1 MHDLKQLR
9 VLRAVAEAG
18 SFSAA
23 AERLNYTQPAV
34 SRIVAGLERELGAI
48 LVDRECRPV
57 RLTDA
62 GVALVRRADDVFAQ
76 LSSARSEVE
85 AITHAEAGT
94 ISLGT
99 FSSAGTS
106 FVVDAL
112 SQFRKRR
119 PGVRVSIVEGGMPSA
134 LVRRLRRGDL
144 DLAVVFDYPAAG
156 EDIGAGLELHH
167 LLDVPWDVVV
177 KRKSPLAAKTLLRPA
192 DLAREKWVLPDFGP
206 ESPSLKLIDRL
217 CAAAGF
223 EPRVAFRVNDCHMN
237 QALVAAGEGI
247 TILPRLLLD
256 PLHPGVAVR
265 HLSGDTLTMRVAA
278 VRVPTRYLAP
288 ATAEFLAVLEEAAG
302 RRADSWSRSGPRGQA
317 AVAVGAGRPR
327 AAKPSRRTRR
337 TGGDNVRVADT

>member
-1 MHDLKQLR
+1 MPDLKKLR

-34 SRIVAGLERELGAI
+34 SRIVAALERELGAL
-48 LVDRECRPV
+48 LVERECRPV

-62 GVALVRRADDVFAQ
+62 GEALVRHADDVFAQ
-76 LSSARSEVE
+76 LSSARSEIE
-85 AITHAEAGT
+85 AIKRADSG
-94 ISLGT
+94 SVNLGT

-112 SQFRKRR
+112 SEFRRR
-119 PGVRVSIVEGGMPSA
+119 HPGVRVSIVEGGMPSA

-156 EDIGAGLELHH
+156 EDIGAGLELHR
-167 LLDVPWDVVV
+167 LLDVPYDVVLPRGSRLA
-177 KRKSPLAAKTLLRPA
+177 RKARVRAA
-192 DLAREKWVLPDFGP
+192 DLAHENWVLPDFGP
-206 ESPSLKLIDRL
+206 ESPSLKLIGRV
-217 CAAAGF
+217 CAAASF
-223 EPRVAFRVNDCHMN
+223 EPLVAFRVNDCHMN
-237 QALVAAGEGI
+237 QALVAAGQGI

-265 HLSGDTLTMRVAA
+265 PLAGDTPTMRVAA

-288 ATAEFLAVLEEAAG
+288 ATAEFLTDLKDAAK
-302 RRADSWSRSGPRGQA
+302 RRVASWIAGGPGAQRA
-317 AVAVGAGRPR
+317 PAGAGRPAAADAYPRRHRSKLR
-327 AAKPSRRTRR
+327 AR
-337 TGGDNVRVADT
+337 

>member
-1 MHDLKQLR
+1 MTELKQLR

-34 SRIVAGLERELGAI
+34 SRIVAALERELGAV
-48 LVDRECRPV
+48 LVERECRPV

-62 GVALVRRADDVFAQ
+62 GEALVRHADDVFAR
-76 LSSARSEVE
+76 LSSARSEIE
-85 AITHAEAGT
+85 AIAHADAGSV
-94 ISLGT
+94 SLGT

-106 FVVDAL
+106 FVVDAV
-112 SQFRKRR
+112 SEFRKRH
-119 PGVRVSIVEGGMPSA
+119 PAVRVTIVEGGMPSA
-134 LVRRLRRGDL
+134 LVRRLRRGDV

-167 LLDVPWDVVV
+167 LLDVPWDVVLHRDSRLA
-177 KRKSPLAAKTLLRPA
+177 RKARVRAA
-192 DLAREKWVLPDFGP
+192 DLAHENWVLPDFGP
-206 ESPSLKLIDRL
+206 ESPSLKLIGRM
-217 CAAAGF
+217 CGAGGF

-247 TILPRLLLD
+247 SILPRLLLD

-265 HLSGDTLTMRVAA
+265 PLAGDTPTMRVAA

-288 ATAEFLAVLEEAAG
+288 ATAEFLAVLRDAAK
-302 RRADSWSRSGPRGQA
+302 RRVDSWTPRGRSTQGG
-317 AVAVGAGRPR
+317 VMAGDRRRRSAMPSVSAR
-327 AAKPSRRTRR
+327 AR
-337 TGGDNVRVADT
+337 